1 MKTFL
6 IRIKDHPLS
15 EKESK
20 DCLRSADLYSYK
32 EDIQIFDAITPK
44 RGYKDILGDR
54 PNIFDNYPRPDR
66 VACCFASHYL
76 LWKKCI
82 ELNEPILIL
91 EHDAIFIDEFPD
103 VEFDMCCTFGEPTY
117 YQPQYID
124 FDTPKIDGIQTLTDK
139 NFLGHHAYAMKP
151 EAAKI
156 FVEDCDTT
164 VLSPNDL
171 WMTKEK
177 YPWLQEYRPFPISAQ
192 RSASTVQD
200 RVDPESQIHVSYE
213 DYHFVNDTKEKQEF
227 VKKYYPRAWE
237 GQDTSF
243 DQIKI

>member
-15 EKESK
+15 EKESRE
-20 DCLRSADLYSYK
+20 CLYSADFHDYK
-32 EDIQIFDAITPK
+32 EDIQIFDAITPS
-44 RGYKDILGDR
+44 RGCEDILGDR

-200 RVDPESQIHVSYE
+200 RVDPESQIHVPYE
-213 DYHFVNDTKEKQEF
+213 DYHFVNDSKEKQEF

>member
-1 MKTFL
+1 MKTF
-6 IRIKDHPLS
+6 IITIKGHPLS
-15 EKESK
+15 EKESRE
-20 DCLRSADLYSYK
+20 CRESAKEFYK
-32 EDIQIFDAITPK
+32 HDIEVFDAITPS

-91 EHDAIFIDEFPD
+91 EHDAVFISEFPNVD
-103 VEFDMCCTFGEPTY
+103 FDMCCTFGEPTY
-117 YQPQYID
+117 YRPQYID
-124 FDTPKIDGIQTLTDK
+124 FDTPKVDGIQTLTDK

-192 RSASTVQD
+192 KSASTVQD
-200 RVDPESQIHVSYE
+200 KVDPYAEIHVPYD
-213 DYHFVNDTKEKQEF
+213 DYHFVNDSKEKQEF
-227 VKKYYPRAWE
+227 VQKYYPRAWL
-237 GQDTSF
+237 GQDYAF
-243 DQIKI
+243 DEVDI

>member
-1 MKTFL
+1 MKTF
-6 IRIKDHPLS
+6 IITIKGHPLS
-15 EKESK
+15 EKESRE
-20 DCLRSADLYSYK
+20 CIESAKGFYK
-32 EDIQIFDAITPK
+32 HDIEVFDAITPK
-44 RGYKDILGDR
+44 RGYNDILGDR

-91 EHDAIFIDEFPD
+91 EHDAVFISEFPD
-103 VEFDMCCTFGEPTY
+103 VDFDMCCTFGEPTY
-117 YQPQYID
+117 YRPQYID

-192 RSASTVQD
+192 KSASTVQD
-200 RVDPESQIHVSYE
+200 EVDPSAQIHVPYE
-213 DYHFVNDTKEKQEF
+213 DYHFVNDSREKQEF
-227 VKKYYPRAWE
+227 VQKYYPRAWM
-237 GQDTSF
+237 GQDYAF
-243 DQIKI
+243 DEVDI

>member
-91 EHDAIFIDEFPD
+91 EHDAIFIDEFPE

-200 RVDPESQIHVSYE
+200 LVDPESQIHASYE
-213 DYHFVNDTKEKQEF
+213 DYFFVHEKEKQEF
-227 VKKYYPRAWE
+227 IKKHYSRAWR
-237 GQDTSF
+237 GQDAGY
-243 DQIKI
+243 DHIKI

>member
-1 MKTFL
+1 MKTF
-6 IRIKDHPLS
+6 IITIKGHPLS
-15 EKESK
+15 EKESRE
-20 DCLRSADLYSYK
+20 CIESAKGFYK
-32 EDIQIFDAITPK
+32 HDIEVFDAITPK
-44 RGYKDILGDR
+44 RGYNDILGDR

-91 EHDAIFIDEFPD
+91 EHDAVFISEFPD
-103 VEFDMCCTFGEPTY
+103 VDFDMCCTFGEPTY
-117 YQPQYID
+117 YRPQYID

-192 RSASTVQD
+192 MSASTVQD
-200 RVDPESQIHVSYE
+200 KVDPSTQIHVPYE
-213 DYHFVNDTKEKQEF
+213 DYHFVNDSREKQEF
-227 VKKYYPRAWE
+227 VQKYYPRAWM
-237 GQDTSF
+237 GQDYAF
-243 DQIKI
+243 DEVDI

>member
-6 IRIKDHPLS
+6 IRIKDHPVS

-20 DCLRSADLYSYK
+20 DCLHSADLYSYK
-32 EDIQIFDAITPK
+32 EKIQIFDAITPK
-44 RGYKDILGDR
+44 RGCKDILGDR

-76 LWKKCI
+76 LWNKCI

-103 VEFDMCCTFGEPTY
+103 IDFDMCCTFGEPTY

-124 FDTPKIDGIQTLTDK
+124 FNTPKIDGIQTLTDK

-151 EAAKI
+151 DAAKI

-192 RSASTVQD
+192 RSVSTVQD
-200 RVDPESQIHVSYE
+200 LVDPESQIHAPYE
-213 DYHFVNDTKEKQEF
+213 DYFFVHEKEKQEF
-227 VKKYYPRAWE
+227 IKKHYPRAWI
-237 GQDTSF
+237 GQDTGY
-243 DQIKI
+243 DHIKI